1 MQNPVEFT
9 ETQQFDFDKSV
20 FAATAHLRAA
30 KAAID
35 AEYGEGYA
43 AANPALVG
51 AFMQTAATAF
61 NALAVGGALRD
72 RLSLVAEEV
81 SKISDELEFGVK
93 SALNDI
99 AASLA

>member
-20 FAATAHLRAA
+20 FAATAHLKAA

-51 AFMQTAATAF
+51 AFMQAAS
-61 NALAVGGALRD
+61 AVFSAAGVESV
-72 RLSLVAEEV
+72 LSIQLSGLDEELQN
-81 SKISDELEFGVK
+81 IAGELEFGVK
-93 SALNDI
+93 SALADI

>member
-20 FAATAHLRAA
+20 FAATAHLKAA

-51 AFMQTAATAF
+51 AFMQAAAADF
-61 NALAVGGALRD
+61 QAMWIGHRLEALEDAVRD
-72 RLSLVAEEV
+72 VVADLPV
-81 SKISDELEFGVK
+81 SDEGMLEVK
-93 SALNDI
+93 I
-99 AASLA
+99 FRG

>member
-1 MQNPVEFT
+1 MKNPVEFT
-9 ETQQFDFDKSV
+9 EKRQFDFDEAV
-20 FAATAHLRAA
+20 FVATAHLKAA
-30 KAAID
+30 RAAID

-51 AFMQTAATAF
+51 AFMQASATTFCAM
-61 NALAVGGALRD
+61 VMDDALRD
-72 RLSLVAEEV
+72 RLSPLADEVA
-81 SKISDELEFGVK
+81 KISDDLEFGVK

>member
-1 MQNPVEFT
+1 MKNPVEFT
-9 ETQQFDFDKSV
+9 ELQQFDFDKSV
-20 FAATAHLRAA
+20 FSATAHLKAA

-51 AFMQTAATAF
+51 AFMQASATTFCAM
-61 NALAVGGALRD
+61 LMDVALRD
-72 RLSLVAEEV
+72 RMSLLAEEV
-81 SKISDELEFGVK
+81 AKISDELEFGVK
-93 SALNDI
+93 SALSDI